1 MKIENK
7 PLLAVRAAL
16 YIRVSTEEQAVHGL
30 SIDAQ
35 RDALDA
41 WAAESKVRV
50 AGHYMDAGISARK
63 PASKRPELQRL
74 LEDVRAGK
82 IDLIVFTK
90 LDRWFRNIA
99 EYYKVQEVLEKH
111 HVDWRTIHEDYDTS
125 TASGRLKINI
135 MLSVAQDEADRTSER
150 IKAVFEA
157 KKERLEPCTG
167 RLPTGY
173 KMENK
178 KIVKDPEMEGAVT
191 CFFDSFL
198 ASRSIEK
205 ARRAVEAQHG
215 ILFTYYH
222 ARIMLYKEA
231 YCGRFQGIDGMCP
244 PYITSAQYDEICANR
259 RRAERKSKADRVYLF
274 TGIMFCSECG
284 RRFGAHT
291 SGHMLKSGVWDDG
304 IAYNCRGKYNNGDC
318 GNGVNIR
325 ECVIENFLLQN
336 VDEELRKF
344 VCNLE
349 YLASAQRP
357 QKNFREDRA
366 KLKKKLSRLKD
377 LYVDAII
384 DLELYRKDYTA
395 LTAELDAL
403 AAEEKKAAT
412 PVPSAAR
419 LQSIF
424 PLGWQELYKYLERAD
439 RQAFWRSAVDKILI
453 HPTRQITISFR
464 P

>member
-1 MKIENK
+1 MKTTEFT
-7 PLLAVRAAL
+7 PAVRIAA

-30 SIDAQ
+30 SIGAQ
-35 RDALDA
+35 RDALDS
-41 WAAESKVRV
+41 WAAQNQVRIV
-50 AGHYMDAGISARK
+50 DCYIDAGISARK

-74 LEDVRAGK
+74 LADVRAGK
-82 IDLIVFTK
+82 IDQIVFTK
-90 LDRWFRNIA
+90 LDRWFRNLA
-99 EYYKVQEVLEKH
+99 EYYKVQEILEAH
-111 HVDWRTIHEDYDTS
+111 RVDWRTIHEDYDTS

-150 IKAVFEA
+150 IKAVFDA
-157 KKERLEPCTG
+157 KKERREPCTG
-167 RLPTGY
+167 KVPTGY
-173 KMENK
+173 KIEGK
-178 KIVKDPEMEGAVT
+178 KIVKDPESEAAVA
-191 CFFDSFL
+191 CFFESFL
-198 ASRSIEK
+198 ECRSIEK
-205 ARRAVEAQHG
+205 ARRKVQERFG
-215 ILFTYYH
+215 VLYSYYL
-222 ARIMLYKEA
+222 ARNMLYKEA
-231 YCGRFQGIDGMCP
+231 YYGRFEGVDDMCP
-244 PYITSAQYDEICANR
+244 AYITKAQYDEICANR
-259 RRAERKSKADRVYLF
+259 RRTERKANADRVYLF
-274 TGIMFCSECG
+274 TGLIFCPQCG

-291 SGHMLKSGVWDDG
+291 NVYTQKSGAVNDG
-304 IAYNCRGKYNNGDC
+304 IAYNCRGRYNNGDC
-318 GNGVNIR
+318 INGVNVR
-325 ECVIENFLLQN
+325 ECVIESYLLEN
-336 VDEELRKF
+336 VDAELEKLAFEMERS
-344 VCNLE
+344 
-349 YLASAQRP
+349 ASADQPVRNYT
-357 QKNFREDRA
+357 QERA
-366 KLKKKLSRLKD
+366 RLQKKLSRLKD

>member
-7 PLLAVRAAL
+7 PLLAVQAAL

-35 RDALDA
+35 REALDA
-41 WAAESKVRV
+41 WAAENRVRV
-50 AGHYMDAGISARK
+50 SSHYVDAGISARK

-178 KIVKDPEMEGAVT
+178 KIVKDPEMEGAVN
-191 CFFDSFL
+191 CFFESFL
-198 ASRSIEK
+198 ASRSVEK
-205 ARRAVEAQHG
+205 ARRAVEAQYG

-222 ARIMLYKEA
+222 ARLMAYKEA
-231 YCGRFQGIDGMCP
+231 YYGRFQGIDGMCP
-244 PYITSAQYDEICANR
+244 PYITKEQYAEICANR
-259 RRAERKSKADRVYLF
+259 RRSERKTKSDRVYLF
-274 TGIMFCSECG
+274 TGIMFCPQCG

-291 SGHMLKSGVWDDG
+291 SGHRLKSGEWDEG
-304 IAYNCRGKYNNGDC
+304 IAYNCRGRYNNGDC
-318 GNGVNIR
+318 TNGVNIR
-325 ECVIENFLLQN
+325 ECVIEEYLLQN
-336 VDEELRKF
+336 VDEELRRF
-344 VCNLE
+344 SCALE

-357 QKNFREDRA
+357 RKNFREERA
-366 KLKKKLSRLKD
+366 KLKKKLARLKD
-377 LYVDAII
+377 LYVGDII
-384 DLELYRKDYTA
+384 DLELYRKDYEA
-395 LTAELDAL
+395 LIAQLNILTAEESE
-403 AAEEKKAAT
+403 AAI
-412 PVPSAAR
+412 PVPSANR

-424 PLGWQELYKYLERAD
+424 TEGWQGLYTSLERAD
-439 RQAFWRSAVDKILI
+439 RQELWRSVIDKILI